1 MDATSTANPSRKH
14 FPMPATDLIS
24 QVSLSLLAENRA
36 DTKEQ
41 SALRSALS
49 SASCQRSGRSPA
61 LPYPL
66 HEQFQSTMLSHQPFQ
81 WGHLYFVKKGTFLL
95 WLDRGDSIFAL
106 TGVGWTGPALGWRG
120 DSSANP
126 LPIRLPTSPVP
137 SPQGLHAL
145 RQGFIPPS
153 SPPPLALVGRNTHAP
168 PMISCS

>member
-1 MDATSTANPSRKH
+1 
-14 FPMPATDLIS
+14 MPATDLIS

-66 HEQFQSTMLSHQPFQ
+66 HEQFQSTMLSHQPFH

-95 WLDRGDSIFAL
+95 WLDTRGHFYFGTAL
-106 TGVGWTGPALGWRG
+106 TRMGIIKAQQVKSQFRLCIEQAPSLGQVLIAILQAEPDDRIVQ
-120 DSSANP
+120 DSHYVTSISDGQPSGIFLEGYISA
-126 LPIRLPTSPVP
+126 V
-137 SPQGLHAL
+137 
-145 RQGFIPPS
+145 
-153 SPPPLALVGRNTHAP
+153 
-168 PMISCS
+168 M